1 MRKRIYSIGILLVA
15 FCAVLVF
22 GLKTEGTNVS
32 ETADSTAASEEA
44 DTADGQ
50 ADFGDICKEEPSDV
64 QSQEIEKDGDYWLLK
79 CGLRQP

>member
-32 ETADSTAASEEA
+32 ETADSTDVSEEA
-44 DTADGQ
+44 DSTDVSEEAD
-50 ADFGDICKEEPSDV
+50 ST
-64 QSQEIEKDGDYWLLK
+64 DGS
-79 CGLRQP
+79 